1 MITLPSAAAM
11 LALVVGAAASPSTF
25 DGSRPLL
32 CSADPGHDCTP
43 GAYDCKVLEP
53 QPDKPALFHID
64 FAKKEIRSPFRTT
77 VLTVTHTTDNSESLV
92 LQGADLLLAWS
103 ALINKSTGAITVSN
117 ADRQGSYVVFAAA
130 RMPRTSRSSAIE
142 RLSRASDSRS
152 RLWHTQWDTATGK
165 LE

>member
-1 MITLPSAAAM
+1 M
-11 LALVVGAAASPSTF
+11 
-25 DGSRPLL
+25 
-32 CSADPGHDCTP
+32 
-43 GAYDCKVLEP
+43 
-53 QPDKPALFHID
+53 
-64 FAKKEIRSPFRTT
+64 EIRSPFRTT

-103 ALINKSTGAITVSN
+103 ALINKSTGALTVSN
-117 ADRQGSYVVFAAA
+117 ADQQGSYVVFAAA

>member
-1 MITLPSAAAM
+1 MITLPSAAAI
-11 LALVVGAAASPSTF
+11 GAAASPSTF

-32 CSADPGHDCTP
+32 CSADRGHDCTP
-43 GAYDCKVLEP
+43 GAYDC
-53 QPDKPALFHID
+53 
-64 FAKKEIRSPFRTT
+64 
-77 VLTVTHTTDNSESLV
+77 SESLV

-103 ALINKSTGAITVSN
+103 ALINKSTGALSVSD
-117 ADRQGSYVVFAAA
+117 ADRHGSYVVFAAA

-152 RLWHTQWDTATGK
+152 RLWRTQWDTATGK

>member
-1 MITLPSAAAM
+1 MIALPLAAAM
-11 LALVVGAAASPSTF
+11 LALVIGAAASPTTF

-32 CSADPGHDCTP
+32 CRADRGHDCTP

-53 QPDKPALFHID
+53 QRDKPALFHID

-103 ALINKSTGAITVSN
+103 ALINKNTGALTVSI
-117 ADRQGSYVVFAAA
+117 ADRQGSYVVFASCKDAA
-130 RMPRTSRSSAIE
+130 AKP
-142 RLSRASDSRS
+142 
-152 RLWHTQWDTATGK
+152 K
-165 LE
+165 

>member
-1 MITLPSAAAM
+1 MIAPLSVGAM
-11 LALVVGAAASPSTF
+11 LALAVGAAASPSTF

-32 CSADPGHDCTP
+32 CRADRGHDCTP

-103 ALINKSTGAITVSN
+103 ALIGKSTGALTVSI
-117 ADRQGSYVVFAAA
+117 ADRQGSYVVFASCKDAA
-130 RMPRTSRSSAIE
+130 AKP
-142 RLSRASDSRS
+142 
-152 RLWHTQWDTATGK
+152 K
-165 LE
+165 

>member
-32 CSADPGHDCTP
+32 CSADRGHDCTP

-64 FAKKEIRSPFRTT
+64 FREEGNT
-77 VLTVTHTTDNSESLV
+77 
-92 LQGADLLLAWS
+92 LAIPHDC
-103 ALINKSTGAITVSN
+103 ANRHAY
-117 ADRQGSYVVFAAA
+117 DRQQRVAGAAGGGPAA
-130 RMPRTSRSSAIE
+130 RME
-142 RLSRASDSRS
+142 RAHQQEHWRPHGLP
-152 RLWHTQWDTATGK
+152 K
-165 LE
+165 